1 MEFLKRNKKNTST
14 LCIKGIKEQLDLV
27 ISDKDIDRTHRIGSP
42 RNAVEKPRPMI
53 IKQDYYEKVFPDLN
67 FNCHGNKKLNQKNGC
82 NKL

>member
-27 ISDKDIDRTHRIGSP
+27 ISDKDIDRTHRIASP

-53 IKQDYYEKVFPDLN
+53 IKLVRRNNRKIFDCK
-67 FNCHGNKKLNQKNGC
+67 KKLKG
-82 NKL
+82 KRSAITVI